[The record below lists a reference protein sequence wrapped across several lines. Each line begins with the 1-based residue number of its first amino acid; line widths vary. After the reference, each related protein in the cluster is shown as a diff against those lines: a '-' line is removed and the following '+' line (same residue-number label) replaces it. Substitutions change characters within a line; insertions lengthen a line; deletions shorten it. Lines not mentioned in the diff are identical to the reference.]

1 MENRILKLYKAKTTV
16 FTAKEI
22 GLIWGEDN
30 SDQLKSSL
38 KYYSDKDNLIRL
50 RRGIY
55 AKPDYDVREAAV
67 KIYTPAYISFE
78 TALRNEGVI
87 FQYYETIFVASYLN
101 REIKLKNGQNIQYYK
116 IKNEVLLNMEGIDRK
131 DGYFIADKEIAFLDT
146 VYRNSQYYFDNLR
159 GIDWKKCFAMVKIYR
174 NKKMEKELREYYNEY
189 KDQ

>member
-30 SDQLKSSL
+30 LDKLKSSL
-38 KYYSDKDNLIRL
+38 RYYTVKGDLIHL

-55 AKPDYDVREAAV
+55 AKPDYNVYEAAV

-87 FQYYETIFVASYLN
+87 FQYYETIFVAGYLS
-101 REIKLKNGQNIQYYK
+101 REIELVGGQKVVYRK
-116 IKNEVLLNMEGIDRK
+116 IRKSILLNKMGIREEN
-131 DGYFIADKEIAFLDT
+131 GFFIAEKERAFLDT
-146 VYRNSQYYFDNLR
+146 IYINPNYYFDNL
-159 GIDWKKCFAMVKIYR
+159 GSIDWKKCFAMVLIYG
-174 NKKMEKELREYYNEY
+174 NKKMREHINFY
-189 KDQ
+189 KKNYV